1 MREDIIPSLDHIY
14 VETYILFLRF
24 FALGF
29 YLLKSRSDLT
39 LPKMPKN
46 YTQLIRVPNRMT
58 PKTQT
63 QQIAAAQPRAA
74 KPRL

>member
-29 YLLKSRSDLT
+29 YLLRIRSDLT

-46 YTQLIRVPNRMT
+46 YAQLIPVPNRMT

-63 QQIAAAQPRAA
+63 QQTAAAQPRAA
-74 KPRL
+74 KTRL

>member
-14 VETYILFLRF
+14 VEIYILFLRF

-29 YLLKSRSDLT
+29 YLFRSRSDLT
-39 LPKMPKN
+39 LPKMKKI
-46 YTQLIRVPNRMT
+46 YTQLIPVPNRMT

-63 QQIAAAQPRAA
+63 QQTAAAQPRAA

>member
-14 VETYILFLRF
+14 VEIYILFLRF

-29 YLLKSRSDLT
+29 YLLRIRSDLT

-46 YTQLIRVPNRMT
+46 YTQLIPVPNRMT
-58 PKTQT
+58 PKTQI
-63 QQIAAAQPRAA
+63 QQTAAAQPRAA
-74 KPRL
+74 KTRL

>member
-29 YLLKSRSDLT
+29 YLHRSRSDLT

-46 YTQLIRVPNRMT
+46 YTQLIPVPNRMT

-63 QQIAAAQPRAA
+63 QQTAAAQPRAA